1 MADAPCVEVIEQGEN
16 GLGTQ
21 IKSRPLAWWQA
32 VVLVAVA
39 GPAVGVLSF
48 IAQNRLTDV
57 WGAIA
62 NSGTPWL
69 VAAFVIGAL
78 MPSDGWAAAAGL
90 CMLLG
95 TLLGYY
101 LAADKIVHAATMSR
115 IVVFWV
121 GIALIGG
128 PIFGITGRW
137 WRVAPHW
144 RRRVAAALLGAAFV
158 AEGLYFLQLG
168 SLQLRFLGGPTAGWI
183 EIAVGVLTPVIWGR
197 SGKDRLYGL
206 LALLPLV
213 LLGIAAYVVLIR
225 LLILAYRGSF

>member
-39 GPAVGVLSF
+39 GSAVGALSF

-78 MPSDGWAAAAGL
+78 MPSNGWAAAAGL
-90 CMLLG
+90 CMLPGDLAWLLPGSRQDRSRGHDVPHRRILG
-95 TLLGYY
+95 RYRAHRWPNIRHNGALVARRTT
-101 LAADKIVHAATMSR
+101 LAA
-115 IVVFWV
+115 
-121 GIALIGG
+121 
-128 PIFGITGRW
+128 
-137 WRVAPHW
+137 
-144 RRRVAAALLGAAFV
+144 
-158 AEGLYFLQLG
+158 
-168 SLQLRFLGGPTAGWI
+168 
-183 EIAVGVLTPVIWGR
+183 
-197 SGKDRLYGL
+197 
-206 LALLPLV
+206 
-213 LLGIAAYVVLIR
+213 
-225 LLILAYRGSF
+225 